1 MRWKDAVTQE
11 EIPSPWHK
19 QKPKGREEV
28 QAAAPGFC
36 TSEEGEAQ
44 GFANGGDVQG
54 KDANSSL
61 LHTKIAYV
69 AFS

>member
-1 MRWKDAVTQE
+1 MVTPSHVYGME
-11 EIPSPWHK
+11 MPSPWRE

-36 TSEEGEAQ
+36 TSEEGEAW
-44 GFANGGDVQG
+44 GFANRGDVQG
-54 KDANSSL
+54 RDANSSL
-61 LHTKIAYV
+61 LYTKIAYV